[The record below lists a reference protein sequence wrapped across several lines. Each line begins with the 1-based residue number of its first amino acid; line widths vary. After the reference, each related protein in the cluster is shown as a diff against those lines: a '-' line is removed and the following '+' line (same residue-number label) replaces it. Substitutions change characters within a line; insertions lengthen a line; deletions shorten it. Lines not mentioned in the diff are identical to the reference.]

1 VQGQPRYTWP
11 ASFAKARAFVD
22 QLERTRGLGAA
33 RIAAVRGDLVAAERQ
48 AGAAR
53 VTALKTLSSGLNGD
67 LANSLDRGKLRMLIN
82 SINELA
88 K

>member
-1 VQGQPRYTWP
+1 
-11 ASFAKARAFVD
+11 
-22 QLERTRGLGAA
+22 
-33 RIAAVRGDLVAAERQ
+33 VRGDLAAAERQ